1 MNTKKFY
8 ILISSLLIIL
18 SVIFLTYLLMSNQ
31 KTTIEPTSYEPTI
44 TPVIFPSK
52 NKTAKPVVPVTTA
65 SPEQTTEI
73 TTHSLENIKTALSKE
88 DIGVA
93 NIRILGN
100 YAVATVFSKNGATDD
115 ASIILRKDNKT
126 WIIIAGP
133 NTFFDQDILNSLNL
147 PSSIIE
153 EANNIP

>member
-1 MNTKKFY
+1 MNAKKFY

-18 SVIFLTYLLMSNQ
+18 SFIFLTYLLMSNQ

-44 TPVIFPSK
+44 TPVVFPSR
-52 NKTAKPVVPVTTA
+52 NKTVKPVAPVITA

-88 DIGVA
+88 DIGVT

-115 ASIILRKDNKT
+115 ASVILKKDNKV

-133 NTFFDQDILNSLNL
+133 NTFFDQDILSSLDL
-147 PSSIIE
+147 PLNVIE
-153 EANNIP
+153 EANSIP